1 MKKDWYT
8 SLRNHYQLQINCYYF
23 NKSDLLAYG
32 TWKLLLQI
40 QNSEMPVTLQNTCSV
55 YVPQM
60 NTVPQMNKIENST
73 LEMSTTNLS
82 LGIDNMTKMVQ
93 KQ

>member
-1 MKKDWYT
+1 
-8 SLRNHYQLQINCYYF
+8 
-23 NKSDLLAYG
+23 
-32 TWKLLLQI
+32 
-40 QNSEMPVTLQNTCSV
+40 
-55 YVPQM
+55 M

-93 KQ
+93 KQWIMVLQITVSVC

>member
-1 MKKDWYT
+1 MA
-8 SLRNHYQLQINCYYF
+8 SLYWSCSGHQYVMSGIGPGF
-23 NKSDLLAYG
+23 LAIF
-32 TWKLLLQI
+32 W
-40 QNSEMPVTLQNTCSV
+40 TLQV

-82 LGIDNMTKMVQ
+82 LGIDNRTKMVQ

>member
-1 MKKDWYT
+1 MT
-8 SLRNHYQLQINCYYF
+8 LTQFTLN
-23 NKSDLLAYG
+23 
-32 TWKLLLQI
+32 
-40 QNSEMPVTLQNTCSV
+40 PVKREHGRVHFLVQV

>member
-1 MKKDWYT
+1 MLKYDFG
-8 SLRNHYQLQINCYYF
+8 LQ
-23 NKSDLLAYG
+23 
-32 TWKLLLQI
+32 
-40 QNSEMPVTLQNTCSV
+40 V

-93 KQ
+93 KQWIMVLQITVSVC